1 MIGNVTIILFVGKII
16 VIRVNMDQQMIVVNW
31 VVVKIDLVR
40 KEREIVTRTQSVKET
55 WFVVRIIVMEVC
67 MGQKMIAANM
77 E

>member
-1 MIGNVTIILFVGKII
+1 MIGNVTMVLYVGKII

-55 WFVVRIIVMEVC
+55 WFVVRIIVREVC

>member
-55 WFVVRIIVMEVC
+55 WFVVRIIVMELC